1 MESLQII
8 EQILN
13 EIAEAR
19 SVPLSRDGA
28 LVNRQEMINLLN
40 ELKKKLP
47 EDILQANHL
56 LDNKEAV
63 MEEGRMA
70 GQVVIEQARAEANR
84 LISQTEIVQSA
95 TQRAQEIL
103 KQVDQELNSM
113 RNETDEY
120 IDARLANFEITLNR
134 TLLAVRRGRERVN
147 QKKLTLL
154 LNYLTH

>member
-63 MEEGRMA
+63 IEEGRMA
-70 GQVVIEQARAEANR
+70 GQVLIEQARAEANR

-103 KQVDQELNSM
+103 QQVDQELNSM

-134 TLLAVRRGRERVN
+134 TLLTVRRGREKISGN
-147 QKKLTLL
+147 SSFNDLG
-154 LNYLTH
+154 

>member
-40 ELKKKLP
+40 ELRQKLP
-47 EDILQANHL
+47 QDILQANQL
-56 LDNKEAV
+56 LDNKDAV

-70 GQVVIEQARAEANR
+70 GIALIEQARAEANR
-84 LISQTEIVQSA
+84 LISQTEIVQAA

-103 KQVDQELNSM
+103 QQVDQELNSM

-134 TLLAVRRGRERVN
+134 TLLAVRRGREKISGN
-147 QKKLTLL
+147 SS
-154 LNYLTH
+154 LNDLG

>member
-8 EQILN
+8 EQILI

-47 EDILQANHL
+47 EDILQANQL

-70 GQVVIEQARAEANR
+70 GQVVIEQAKAEANR
-84 LISQTEIVQSA
+84 LISQTEIVQAA

-103 KQVDQELNSM
+103 QQVDQELNSM

-134 TLLAVRRGRERVN
+134 TLLAVRRGREKISGKSLFN
-147 QKKLTLL
+147 DLG
-154 LNYLTH
+154 

>member
-63 MEEGRMA
+63 IEEGRMA
-70 GQVVIEQARAEANR
+70 GQVLIEQARAEANR

-95 TQRAQEIL
+95 TQRAQDIL
-103 KQVDQELNSM
+103 QQVDQELNSM

-134 TLLAVRRGRERVN
+134 TFLAVRRGREKISGN
-147 QKKLTLL
+147 SSFKDLG
-154 LNYLTH
+154 

>member
-47 EDILQANHL
+47 EDILQANQL

-84 LISQTEIVQSA
+84 LISQTEIVQAA
-95 TQRAQEIL
+95 TQRGQEIL
-103 KQVDQELNSM
+103 QQVDQELNSM

-134 TLLAVRRGRERVN
+134 TLLVVRRGREKISGN
-147 QKKLTLL
+147 SSFNDLG
-154 LNYLTH
+154 

>member
-47 EDILQANHL
+47 EDILQANQL
-56 LDNKEAV
+56 LDNKEAII
-63 MEEGRMA
+63 EEGRMA
-70 GQVVIEQARAEANR
+70 GQVLIDQARAEANR

-103 KQVDQELNSM
+103 QQVDQELNSM
-113 RNETDEY
+113 RNETDKY

-134 TLLAVRRGRERVN
+134 TLLAVRRGREKISGN
-147 QKKLTLL
+147 SSFNDLG
-154 LNYLTH
+154 

>member
-47 EDILQANHL
+47 EDILQANQL
-56 LDNKEAV
+56 LDNKDAV

-70 GQVVIEQARAEANR
+70 GMALIEQARAEANR
-84 LISQTEIVQSA
+84 LISQTEIVQAA

-103 KQVDQELNSM
+103 QQVDQELNSM

-134 TLLAVRRGRERVN
+134 TLLAVRRGREKISGN
-147 QKKLTLL
+147 SS
-154 LNYLTH
+154 LNDLG

>member
-1 MESLQII
+1 
-8 EQILN
+8 
-13 EIAEAR
+13 
-19 SVPLSRDGA
+19 
-28 LVNRQEMINLLN
+28 MINLLN

-63 MEEGRMA
+63 IEEGRMA
-70 GQVVIEQARAEANR
+70 GQAVIEQAKAEANR

-103 KQVDQELNSM
+103 QQVDQELNSM
-113 RNETDEY
+113 RNETDDY

-134 TLLAVRRGRERVN
+134 TLLAVRRGREKISGN
-147 QKKLTLL
+147 SSFNDLG
-154 LNYLTH
+154 

>member
-47 EDILQANHL
+47 QDILQANHL

-63 MEEGRMA
+63 IEEGRMA
-70 GQVVIEQARAEANR
+70 GQVLIEQARAEANR

-103 KQVDQELNSM
+103 QQVDQELNSM

-120 IDARLANFEITLNR
+120 IDARLANFEITLNK
-134 TLLAVRRGRERVN
+134 TLLAVRRGREKISGN
-147 QKKLTLL
+147 SSFNDLG
-154 LNYLTH
+154 